1 MAQGFNAGVSQGLN
15 QLGLSV
21 VLLDNYT
28 MLSEV
33 VANPSAY
40 GFTNATGVACTV
52 SSSLFCSGNTLV
64 TPNAASSY
72 VFADGVHPTTAAQK
86 LSAQYALSVLKAP
99 SQIGTVGAAAMSA
112 GSRYAQ
118 RLMTYAPNAGDQ
130 TWHVFADAGYSKTDL
145 GQADSKNKYLLV
157 GADRRISGG
166 NVHAGVTLGYDRAS
180 GDLDTA
186 AGEFNLKETSVGA
199 YVAKKA
205 DQGEILGYAR
215 YGWLNAD
222 INRNIALGTANR
234 KESGSTKGAHY
245 TIGVQGHLVL
255 GTFAEGKVKH
265 GPVGGFAYEHL
276 LLNGYDEVGSTST
289 SMNFG
294 AQKREGF
301 VANVGYQLRG
311 DFGKIKPYA
320 SLSYEV
326 DGTDADK
333 IKARLKSAPTSFS
346 AIAPKTDNGLRLKL
360 GTHIDLAKNVNLVVG
375 AERTFGKDAGQET
388 AVNIG
393 LDARF

>member
-1 MAQGFNAGVSQGLN
+1 M
-15 QLGLSV
+15 
-21 VLLDNYT
+21 
-28 MLSEV
+28 
-33 VANPSAY
+33 
-40 GFTNATGVACTV
+40 
-52 SSSLFCSGNTLV
+52 
-64 TPNAASSY
+64 
-72 VFADGVHPTTAAQK
+72 
-86 LSAQYALSVLKAP
+86 
-99 SQIGTVGAAAMSA
+99 
-112 GSRYAQ
+112 
-118 RLMTYAPNAGDQ
+118 
-130 TWHVFADAGYSKTDL
+130 
-145 GQADSKNKYLLV
+145 
-157 GADRRISGG
+157 
-166 NVHAGVTLGYDRAS
+166 
-180 GDLDTA
+180 
-186 AGEFNLKETSVGA
+186 
-199 YVAKKA
+199 AKKA